1 MESLKSEIKLLIDK
15 LADRY
20 NHLPDGPI
28 HPMDADLMLSL
39 LRELYEKTEA
49 LRKQPPPEIVVQ
61 AEPIQY
67 SQPAQN
73 QIVSPV
79 ETPVEIP
86 VPAPSVIP
94 PVVVPTPTP
103 VQPEIKH
110 MEQQQFVITQAPD
123 VNSAVT
129 NEYKPEHEFT
139 RDSGI
144 ATNQPLQG
152 PLDLFG
158 TLTIAD
164 KLKNEAP
171 SLKDKITSGK
181 HDQSLAD
188 RMQLKPI
195 NDLKTAIGLNDKFQF
210 INELFEGSADRYN
223 EAINLLNT
231 CSSGSEAD
239 QLFADFNVRYD
250 WDFHNPV
257 FKKLKDFVT
266 RRYLQV

>member
-20 NHLPDGPI
+20 NHLPDGPV
-28 HPMDADLMLSL
+28 HPLDADLMLSL

-49 LRKQPPPEIVVQ
+49 LRNQPPVEIVVH
-61 AEPIQY
+61 AEPAQY
-67 SQPAQN
+67 SQPTQN
-73 QIVSPV
+73 QSASPF
-79 ETPVEIP
+79 EQPVEIP
-86 VPAPSVIP
+86 TPARAVIP
-94 PVVVPTPTP
+94 PVITPPPAP
-103 VQPEIKH
+103 VQPEIKPT
-110 MEQQQFVITQAPD
+110 EQQPFVKAQAPEIH
-123 VNSAVT
+123 SPVT

-181 HDQSLAD
+181 HDQSLSD

-195 NDLKTAIGLNDKFQF
+195 SDLKAAVGLNDKFQF

-223 EAINLLNT
+223 EAMNLLNS
-231 CSSGSEAD
+231 CSSASEAD
-239 QLFADFNVRYD
+239 QLFADLNARYD
-250 WDFHNPV
+250 WNAQNPV
-257 FKKLKDFVT
+257 FKKLKEFVT
-266 RRYLQV
+266 RRYL

>member
-1 MESLKSEIKLLIDK
+1 MESIKSEIRLLIDK
-15 LADRY
+15 LVDRY
-20 NHLPDGPI
+20 NHLPDGPV
-28 HPMDADLMLSL
+28 HPLDADLMLSL

-49 LRKQPPPEIVVQ
+49 LRNQPPVEIVVH
-61 AEPIQY
+61 AEPVQH
-67 SQPAQN
+67 SQPVKN
-73 QIVSPV
+73 QAVSPP
-79 ETPVEIP
+79 ELPVEIP
-86 VPAPSVIP
+86 TPAPTVIP
-94 PVVVPTPTP
+94 PVVTPMPTP
-103 VQPEIKH
+103 VQPEIKPT
-110 MEQQQFVITQAPD
+110 EQQPFVRAQAPEIH
-123 VNSAVT
+123 SPVT

-139 RDSGI
+139 RDSGT

-223 EAINLLNT
+223 EAMNLLNS
-231 CSSGSEAD
+231 CSSGIEAD
-239 QLFADFNVRYD
+239 QLFADLNARYD
-250 WDFHNPV
+250 WNAQNPV
-257 FKKLKDFVT
+257 FKKLKEFVT
-266 RRYLQV
+266 RRYL